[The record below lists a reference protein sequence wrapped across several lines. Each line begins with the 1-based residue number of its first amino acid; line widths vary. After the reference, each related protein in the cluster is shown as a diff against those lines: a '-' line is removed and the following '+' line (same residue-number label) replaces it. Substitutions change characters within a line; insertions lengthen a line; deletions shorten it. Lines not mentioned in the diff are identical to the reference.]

1 MKEYRNE
8 NDRGNVTSKT
18 IMNMRMAVLK
28 GGRR

>member
-8 NDRGNVTSKT
+8 NDRKKVTSKT
-18 IMNMRMAVLK
+18 MINMRMAVLK